1 MSPGSPPGANGSGNG
16 GPKTKHGFFPLEI
29 VSDNNPGV
37 TVILE
42 ENRQIVVVEDKTK
55 TVLVVNNAADVAK
68 HLIAMCGGN
77 LQAAHDAI
85 SRVASETKRP
95 RGKPKM
101 RDTPGILVAA
111 YLRRHI
117 PSCGRSDDHAL
128 QTAASLMFGEDGA
141 KSAKRRM
148 RDQLAGRTL
157 EEFAQSPEVQ
167 ASGGMDK
174 ARGYLELRA
183 RVAAGHI
190 TGDEMHDYLDGV
202 KIVLGARPVNG

>member
-1 MSPGSPPGANGSGNG
+1 MSTNSPPGANGSGNG
-16 GPKTKHGFFPLEI
+16 GPKTEYAFFPLEI
-29 VSDNNPGV
+29 VNYNNPGV

-42 ENRQIVVVEDKTK
+42 ENRQVVVVEDKTK

-68 HLIAMCGGN
+68 HLIGMCGGN
-77 LQAAHDAI
+77 VQAAHDAI
-85 SRVASETKRP
+85 TRAAGEKKRP

-101 RDTPGILVAA
+101 SDTPGILVAA
-111 YLRRHI
+111 YIRRHAPI
-117 PSCGRSDDHAL
+117 SGRSDDEAL
-128 QTAASLMFGEDGA
+128 KTAAILMFGKGEA

-148 RDQLAGRTL
+148 RDKLAGRTL

-167 ASGGMDK
+167 ASSGMDN
-174 ARGYLELRA
+174 ARQWLELRT

-190 TGDEMHDYLDGV
+190 TRDEIGDYLAGL